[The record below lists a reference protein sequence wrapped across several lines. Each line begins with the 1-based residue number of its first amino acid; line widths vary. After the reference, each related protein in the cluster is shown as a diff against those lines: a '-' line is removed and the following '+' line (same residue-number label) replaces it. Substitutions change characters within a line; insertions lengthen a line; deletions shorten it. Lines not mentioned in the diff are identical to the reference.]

1 MKKNDAP
8 EPSSE
13 PSSSEAAPQ
22 AAQAERP
29 RLVLVTGL
37 SGSGKSIAA
46 NAFEDLGYYC
56 VDNLPLSLLRLFL
69 ADPESHAGGH
79 RRIAVVTD
87 VRSPGFAA
95 SVQDLLDDIE
105 RSNVDSVLVYL
116 EASEDVLVRRYS
128 ETRRSHPMGEGDR
141 PVVDGIRR
149 ERKILGPMRDAA
161 DMVLDT
167 TNWSV
172 HDMRKA
178 IFRELGDERS
188 AGGRLVVSIVSF
200 GFKHGPP
207 AGADLMID
215 VRFLAN
221 PHFVPDLRPQ
231 TGKDVAVQEF
241 LDQEADFAETVDRL
255 ESLLLFL
262 LPRYR
267 AENRRYLT
275 LAVGCTGGRH
285 RSVATAERVAR
296 KLAAQGWDTRLSH
309 RDIER

>member
-1 MKKNDAP
+1 MKKNDVIESAD
-8 EPSSE
+8 PSGTGDGDGL
-13 PSSSEAAPQ
+13 
-22 AAQAERP
+22 AEEKA

-37 SGSGKSIAA
+37 SGSGKSVAA

-87 VRSPGFAA
+87 VRSPGFAG
-95 SVQDLLDDIE
+95 SVQDLLDDI
-105 RSNVDSVLVYL
+105 RKSSLDHVLLYL

-128 ETRRSHPMGEGDR
+128 ETRRSHPIGEGDR

-149 ERKILGPMRDAA
+149 ERELLAPIRDAA
-161 DMVLDT
+161 DLVLDT
-167 TNWSV
+167 TGWSV

-178 IFRELGDERS
+178 IFRELGGQDDE
-188 AGGRLVVSIVSF
+188 GGHLVVSVVSF

-221 PHFVPDLRPQ
+221 PHFVPGLREQ
-231 TGKDVAVQEF
+231 TGRDDGVQKF
-241 LDQEADFAETVDRL
+241 LDEEADFSETVDRL

-285 RSVATAERVAR
+285 RSVATAERVSKR
-296 KLAAQGWDTRLSH
+296 LATQGWNTRVSH

>member
-1 MKKNDAP
+1 MKRNDATDSS
-8 EPSSE
+8 PSDKASTE
-13 PSSSEAAPQ
+13 D
-22 AAQAERP
+22 RP

-69 ADPESHAGGH
+69 ADPESHAGGQS
-79 RRIAVVTD
+79 RIAVVTD
-87 VRSPGFAA
+87 VRSPGFAD
-95 SVQDLLDDIE
+95 SVQDLVDDIE
-105 RSNVDSVLVYL
+105 KSGFDSVVLYL

-128 ETRRSHPMGEGDR
+128 ETRRSHPIGEGDR

-149 ERKILGPMRDAA
+149 EREILGPMRDAA
-161 DMVLDT
+161 DLVFDT
-167 TNWSV
+167 TDWSV

-178 IFRELGDERS
+178 IFRELGGD
-188 AGGRLVVSIVSF
+188 ADGGGHLVVSIVSF

-221 PHFVPDLRPQ
+221 PHFVPNLRPQ
-231 TGKDVAVQEF
+231 TGKDAGVQEY
-241 LDQEADFAETVDRL
+241 LDREADFGETVERL
-255 ESLLLFL
+255 EDLLLFL

-296 KLAAQGWDTRLSH
+296 NLAERGWETRLSH
-309 RDIER
+309 RDIDR